1 MYSKPTSVGNISH
14 DEGEGGKSTEK
25 GNGDNSAMVEEEEDR
40 GRNTRATMRHDSPV
54 AVEGRRARTWEG
66 QNGD

>member
-14 DEGEGGKSTEK
+14 EEGGKSTEK

-40 GRNTRATMRHDSPV
+40 GRNMRATMRHDSPV
-54 AVEGRRARTWEG
+54 AVEGGYERGRG